1 MSYRIFCRLRLS
13 FARAVTLL
21 AGLAVC
27 LGTAAAA
34 SEVKLSVQR
43 RDDGGTPV
51 REIVRIDPAKTVV
64 VVVDMW
70 DRHWCKT
77 FTARVG
83 NMVGRMNLA
92 LDAVRKLGGQ
102 VDRLEERSDNWECD
116 ESAIWSPKKYARGVA
131 EEAKADIERMVK
143 QAVKNDIQPLV
154 RRHVNQAQ
162 SAVEDDLEDVLDVL
176 SRAGLGSVATLRT
189 KLGTQ
194 VLDGAFGRGMND
206 VTDGAGT
213 AAAVTAAISAV
224 VGYVIADVILFYV
237 LGLISG
243 FLNPFLLAAAA
254 VVGIVVLFAGEGV
267 VKGWIRG
274 KIAEKLQEK
283 LGSSEVNGKIA
294 SAARKATEEQMKKL
308 AAEYGTQLEALIK
321 RAKDKLGRS
330 STKANKEQSRHKR
343 ATTSRRKAREA
354 LTRLVRE
361 LDQRTKELKRGVNR
375 GKG

>member
-1 MSYRIFCRLRLS
+1 MDAAVKDAATRKRSASKKREADKEELDQQQAVLRKM
-13 FARAVTLL
+13 RGTLNSQSKQ
-21 AGLAVC
+21 
-27 LGTAAAA
+27 AA
-34 SEVKLSVQR
+34 SEVEKTMR
-43 RDDGGTPV
+43 RSWK
-51 REIVRIDPAKTVV
+51 RI
-64 VVVDMW
+64 
-70 DRHWCKT
+70 
-77 FTARVG
+77 
-83 NMVGRMNLA
+83 
-92 LDAVRKLGGQ
+92 